1 MLPFLYTQDTKK
13 EITHPQTGVKYV
25 DLLEKDIVYGDTN
38 NGPQGVAYYLI
49 TADTAMRPDLISKSM
64 YGNFDQV
71 EKMLKFNGISNPLSL
86 DEGDILI
93 QWDIFSL
100 ERNMRSRNNEA
111 AIKADVRKQYITPEK
126 KSKIDPALQEFNKRL
141 QAKKIPDTA
150 LPPNYAN
157 FGEKEVEL
165 RNGVMVFGANV
176 SKSSNGAEGNEPL
189 ARTEYIKNLVNNRN
203 NNL

>member
-1 MLPFLYTQDTKK
+1 MLPFLYTQDSKK
-13 EITHPQTGVKYV
+13 EITHPQTGVKYI

-38 NGPQGVAYYLI
+38 NGPQGVAYYLV

-86 DEGDILI
+86 EEGDILI

-111 AIKADVRKQYITPEK
+111 AIKTDVRKQYITPEK

-141 QAKKIPDTA
+141 AAKKIPDTS

-165 RNGVMVFGANV
+165 RNGTMVFGANV
-176 SKSSNGAEGNEPL
+176 SKSSNGAAGNEPL

-203 NNL
+203 YNL

>member
-1 MLPFLYTQDTKK
+1 MLSFLYTQDTKK
-13 EITHPQTGVKYV
+13 EITHPSTGEKYI

-49 TADTAMRPDLISKSM
+49 TADTAMRPDLISKTM

-71 EKMLKFNGISNPLSL
+71 EKILKFNGISNPLSL

-100 ERNMRSRNNEA
+100 ERNMRSQNNEA
-111 AIKADVRKQYITPEK
+111 QNKIDVRKQYITPEK
-126 KSKIDPALQEFNKRL
+126 KSKIDPVLQEFNKRL
-141 QAKKIPDTA
+141 KAKKLPDTA

-157 FGEKEVEL
+157 FGEKEIEL

-176 SKSSNGAEGNEPL
+176 SKSSNGNEGNEPL
-189 ARTEYIKNLVNNRN
+189 SKTEYIKNLVKNRT
-203 NNL
+203 NL